1 MARILLGM
9 SGGVDSTMAAWLL
22 KHDGHEVVGVT
33 LRFHDSPLRAQAIM
47 RAQQTAE
54 QLGIEHHVVDMHE
67 QFKRKVKDE
76 TARRFA
82 EGGFFYPCVTCTHEL
97 KIPALFEQADAFGCE
112 KVATGHYANI
122 TSDTDGF
129 QLLPYQLRVPLDK
142 HKEQTFLLYMLTQEQ
157 MARLMFPL
165 FDMVKGETRRDAMR
179 YGLTTLAEVNDGQGE
194 PCFYDRLGYARWLE
208 TAAGFKPERGDIVY
222 VGDQRKIGSY
232 IGQYHYERD
241 DSLGEY
247 PIEGFKPLDE
257 DDPESELVPY
267 VHDEELFVIH
277 KDIAGK
283 RILAGTRAL
292 AGSEMVQVRD
302 VHWTSIEAPSEKRS
316 CRVRVSYERKAL
328 PAQVAVREGRT
339 FVAFNG
345 HVLGVRPGQPIVF
358 YSDSLVLGGGIVV
371 G

>member
-1 MARILLGM
+1 MAKVLLGM
-9 SGGVDSTMAAWLL
+9 SGGVDSAMAAWLL

-33 LRFHDSPLRAQAIM
+33 LRFHDSPLRAQAIL
-47 RAQQTAE
+47 RAQQTAD

-82 EGGFFYPCVTCTHEL
+82 EGDFFYPCVTCTHEL
-97 KIPALFEQADAFGCE
+97 KIPALFAQADAFGCE
-112 KVATGHYANI
+112 KVATGHYAHI
-122 TSDTDGF
+122 TNDENGF
-129 QLLPYQLRVPLDK
+129 QLLPYQLRIPLDK

-165 FDMVKGETRRDAMR
+165 FDTVKGETRRDAMR

-194 PCFYDRLGYARWLE
+194 PCFYDRLGYVRWLE
-208 TAAGFKPERGDIVY
+208 TAAGFKPESGDIVY

-232 IGQYHYERD
+232 TGQYRYERD
-241 DSLGEY
+241 DSLGRY
-247 PIEGFKPLDE
+247 PIEGLKPLDE

-292 AGSEMVQVRD
+292 AGTEMVQVRD

-328 PAQVAVREGRT
+328 PAQVVVREGHT

-358 YSDSLVLGGGIVV
+358 YSDNLVLGGGIVV